1 MKSVYAIVLNW
12 NNYEDTKECIKSL
25 KESIYNNLKIVL
37 VDNNSQDGSVDQLEQ
52 KYINDKT
59 TYIIRNKQNYGFAR
73 GINVGIKY
81 ALHNNAD
88 FVFLLNNDA
97 VVDKGCISNLAT
109 AVSSDDRI
117 AAAAPLIYYYNSKD
131 VIWQGRTYFSFLRTG
146 TKSPDKNKLIRN
158 YPEGPHEAS
167 TVGGC
172 AVLIR
177 HQIFEEMGL
186 FDPVFFFYGEDVDFS
201 IRVRHAGFKLIIVPS
216 AKAWHKIADIAQ
228 ERSSPFVMYH
238 RAKSH
243 LLVLRKNFSLLYFI
257 YGLFAHAFAY
267 TPHRMWQIIRG
278 SKSTAAALSWFK
290 GTWHGLKIP
299 IHTYSNSK
307 SDNINSS

>member
-52 KYINDKT
+52 EYINDKT
-59 TYIIRNKQNYGFAR
+59 THIICNKQNYGFAR

-88 FVFLLNNDA
+88 FAFLLNNDA
-97 VVDKGCISNLAT
+97 IVDKDCISNLVT
-109 AVSSDDRI
+109 TVSSDDRI

-146 TKSPDKNKLIRN
+146 TQSPDKSKLIKN
-158 YPEGPHEAS
+158 YPKELHEVNF
-167 TVGGC
+167 VGGC
-172 AVLIR
+172 AVIIR
-177 HQIFEEMGL
+177 CQIFEKSGL

-201 IRVRHAGFKLIIVPS
+201 LRVRHIGYKLIIVPS
-216 AKAWHKIADIAQ
+216 AKAWHKITNIAQ

-238 RAKSH
+238 RAKSR
-243 LLVLRKNFSLLYFI
+243 LLVLRKNFSSLYII
-257 YGLFAHAFAY
+257 YGLLIHIFAY
-267 TPHRMWQIIRG
+267 TPYRMWQIILG
-278 SKSTAAALSWFK
+278 SKSITAALSWLK

-299 IHTYSNSK
+299 VHTYSNSK